1 MATVNDIMTKKV
13 VTIGDR
19 ETVLDA
25 AIKMSQHNIGC
36 LVVLEDKIPKGL
48 ITERD
53 IIKRA
58 VAADREYPSRIR
70 VSEIMSTPLI
80 SVSPFESV
88 EKAAEMMNDMGVKR
102 LGVVENNQ
110 LVGIVTTTDLIVAET
125 KFIKVLKRYVRI
137 LKKEWEER

>member
-1 MATVNDIMTKKV
+1 MTTVNNIMTKKV
-13 VTIGDR
+13 ITIGDR

-25 AIKMSQHNIGC
+25 AIKMSKNNIGC

-70 VSEIMSTPLI
+70 VSEVMSSPLI
-80 SVSPFESV
+80 SVSPFESI
-88 EKAAEMMNDMGVKR
+88 EKAAEMMNKLGLKR
-102 LGVVENNQ
+102 LGVVEDNN
-110 LVGIVTTTDLIVAET
+110 LMGIVSATDIIVAET
-125 KFIKVLKRYVRI
+125 KFIKVLKRYLKV
-137 LKKEWEER
+137 LKKEREEK

>member
-13 VTIGDR
+13 ITIGDR
-19 ETVLDA
+19 ETVTDA

-36 LVVLEDKIPKGL
+36 LVVLEDNVPKGL

-58 VAADREYPSRIR
+58 VAADKEYPKRIR

-80 SVSPFESV
+80 SIDPFESI
-88 EKAAEMMNDMGVKR
+88 EKAAEMMNTMGIKR
-102 LGVVENNQ
+102 LGIVDDNK
-110 LVGIVTTTDLIVAET
+110 LVGVVTATDIIVAET
-125 KFIKVLKRYVRI
+125 KFIKVLKRYLTI
-137 LKKEWEER
+137 LKKECE